1 MFQQYGLLLEEIDA
15 EIERGNK
22 KHGHGELATPIQVT
36 AILCE
41 ELGEFAQA
49 VMQGR
54 IQDARK
60 ELLQVAAVAINHLKG
75 TGPHFSSK

>member
-1 MFQQYGLLLEEIDA
+1 MNLDYGEVLLEVDK

-22 KHGHGELATPIQVT
+22 KHGHGELATSIQVV

-54 IQDARK
+54 VTDARE
-60 ELLQVAAVAINHLKG
+60 ELIQVAAVALNHLKG